1 MNGVSLDDLRARLAA
16 LDEAPVH
23 VHPDVLDEVH
33 RAIVAEL
40 DDLSELRVDG
50 ASPARRS

>member
-1 MNGVSLDDLRARLAA
+1 MTDASLDDLHARLAA
-16 LDEAPVH
+16 LDEAPVNA
-23 VHPDVLDEVH
+23 HPDVLDEVH

-40 DDLSELRVDG
+40 DDLSEFRVDG